1 MKSNWLTALERQYIQ
16 TLMTEAIELVKL
28 RDMKQCTVFV
38 QDAVRARPLAKTMLR
53 TEVRTTIATDGVRIL
68 RRMLTRHAGYKK
80 LSCPL
85 RGMALARQAG
95 KLGLV
100 QRTETVRVDAH
111 TLREECYLA
120 EVRLKMKMREE
131 IGKQCKTVLMLKK
144 KRKQCVHGIKAQA
157 ITTGVADITRVRRD

>member
-1 MKSNWLTALERQYIQ
+1 
-16 TLMTEAIELVKL
+16 MTEAIALVKL
-28 RDMKQCTVFV
+28 QDMKQCTVCV
-38 QDAVRARPLAKTMLR
+38 QDAVRACPLAKKMLR
-53 TEVRTTIATDGVRIL
+53 TEVRTTIATDGVRIF

-85 RGMALARQAG
+85 RGIALARQAG

-144 KRKQCVHGIKAQA
+144 KGNNACRASKHMRSR
-157 ITTGVADITRVRRD
+157 VAWRTSHAYGETFTRPQRPWGK

>member
-1 MKSNWLTALERQYIQ
+1 
-16 TLMTEAIELVKL
+16 MTEAIELVKL
-28 RDMKQCTVFV
+28 RDMKHCTVFV

-80 LSCPL
+80 MSSPL
-85 RGMALARQAG
+85 RGKGLTRQAV

-100 QRTETVRVDAH
+100 QRTETVRVDAQ

-131 IGKQCKTVLMLKK
+131 IGKQCKTVLMLEKK
-144 KRKQCVHGIKAQA
+144 GNNACRASKHKRLGLA
-157 ITTGVADITRVRRD
+157 